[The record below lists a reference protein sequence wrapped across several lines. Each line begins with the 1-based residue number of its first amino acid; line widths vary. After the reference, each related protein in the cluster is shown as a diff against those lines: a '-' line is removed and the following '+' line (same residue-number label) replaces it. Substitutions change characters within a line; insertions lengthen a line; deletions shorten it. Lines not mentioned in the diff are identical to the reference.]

1 MEYKNYYTILGV
13 DKSATEK
20 DIKRAYRQLA
30 RKFHPDKNPDDKAA
44 EEKFKEINEAYEVL
58 GDPGNRAK
66 YDQLGRSYHRY
77 QQMGGSPGGFDY
89 SQWSRPGGAGAQYQQ
104 VNIDFDDL
112 FGGSSGFSDFFQS
125 IFGGGRRTRSSN
137 YESLYGQ
144 QVPQKGQDIEY
155 KVDITL
161 EEAFQGTTRTL
172 SREGSDQIT
181 ARIPRGAKS
190 GTKVRLSGKGDT
202 GPAGPGNL
210 YLVIRVVP
218 HQSYKRD
225 GNNLAV
231 DVPVDVVDA
240 VLGSKVTVPTL
251 SGPVKLSIP
260 PATQGGQIFRLKGKG
275 MPDLRSPDE
284 FGDLLVKV
292 RIRVP
297 EKLNDDEQAL
307 YKQLAD
313 LRKNDTSR

>member
-1 MEYKNYYTILGV
+1 MEYKNYYAILGI

-30 RKFHPDKNPDDKAA
+30 RKFHPDKNPDNKAA

-66 YDQLGRSYHRY
+66 YDQLGRNYHRY
-77 QQMGGSPGGFDY
+77 QQMGGAPGGFDY
-89 SQWSRPGGAGAQYQQ
+89 SQWARPGGGGAQYQQ
-104 VNIDFDDL
+104 VNIDFDDM

-125 IFGGGRRTRSSN
+125 IFGGGRRTRGN
-137 YESLYGQ
+137 DYESLYGQ

-161 EEAFQGTTRTL
+161 EEAFHGTSRTL
-172 SREGSDQIT
+172 SREGSGQFT
-181 ARIPRGAKS
+181 AQIPRGAKS
-190 GTKVRLSGKGDT
+190 GTKVRLSGKGEA

-218 HQSYKRD
+218 HKSYKRD
-225 GNNLAV
+225 GNNLTV
-231 DVPVDVVDA
+231 NVSVDVVDA

-260 PATQGGQIFRLKGKG
+260 PGTQGGRTFRLKGKG
-275 MPDLRSPDE
+275 MPDLRNPDE
-284 FGDLLVKV
+284 YGDLLVKV

-297 EKLNDDEQAL
+297 EKLSADEQAL
-307 YKQLAD
+307 YQQLAD
-313 LRKNDTSR
+313 LRQKDNA

>member
-1 MEYKNYYTILGV
+1 MEYKNYYSILGV

-30 RKFHPDKNPDDKAA
+30 RKFHPDKNPDNKAA

-58 GDPGNRAK
+58 GDTSNRAK

-77 QQMGGSPGGFDY
+77 QQMGGEPSGFDF
-89 SQWSRPGGAGAQYQQ
+89 SQWARSGGAGSQYQQ
-104 VNIDFDDL
+104 VTVDFGDL

-125 IFGGGRRTRSSN
+125 IFGGGGRSRSN
-137 YESLYGQ
+137 DYSNLYGQ

-161 EEAFQGTTRTL
+161 EEAFHGTMRTL
-172 SREGSDQIT
+172 SRDGSGQFT

-190 GTKVRLSGKGDT
+190 GTKVRLSGKGDG
-202 GPAGPGNL
+202 GPAGPGDL
-210 YLVIRVVP
+210 FLVIRVVP
-218 HQSYKRD
+218 HKSYKRS
-225 GNNLAV
+225 GNNLTT
-231 DVPVDVVDA
+231 DVSIDVVDA
-240 VLGSKVTVPTL
+240 VLGNKVTVPTL
-251 SGPVKLSIP
+251 SGSVKLSIP
-260 PATQGGQIFRLKGKG
+260 PGTQGGRTFRLKGKG
-275 MPDLRSPDE
+275 MPDLRDPDR

-297 EKLNDDEQAL
+297 EELSDEEQAL
-307 YKQLAD
+307 YKQLANLGQKD
-313 LRKNDTSR
+313 NS

>member
-20 DIKRAYRQLA
+20 EIKRAYRQLA
-30 RKFHPDKNPDDKAA
+30 RKFHPDKNPDNKAA

-77 QQMGGSPGGFDY
+77 QQMGGSPNGFDY
-89 SQWSRPGGAGAQYQQ
+89 SQWANTGRAGAQYQQ

-125 IFGGGRRTRSSN
+125 IFGGGRRTRGN
-137 YESLYGQ
+137 DYDSLYGQ
-144 QVPQKGQDIEY
+144 QIPQRGQDIEY

-161 EEAFQGTTRTL
+161 EEAYHGTTRTL
-172 SREGSDQIT
+172 SQNGGGQFT
-181 ARIPRGAKS
+181 ARIPKGAKS
-190 GTKVRLSGKGDT
+190 GTKVRLSGKGDA

-218 HQSYKRD
+218 DKMYKRN
-225 GNNLAV
+225 GNNLTS
-231 DVPVDVVDA
+231 DVTVEVVDA
-240 VLGSKVTVPTL
+240 VLGGKVKVPTL

-260 PATQGGQIFRLKGKG
+260 PGTQGGRTFRLKGKG
-275 MPDLRSPDE
+275 MPDLRNPDRY
-284 FGDLLVKV
+284 GDLLVKV

-297 EKLNDDEQAL
+297 EKLSADEQAL
-307 YKQLAD
+307 YRQLAD
-313 LRKNDTSR
+313 LGQNNNS